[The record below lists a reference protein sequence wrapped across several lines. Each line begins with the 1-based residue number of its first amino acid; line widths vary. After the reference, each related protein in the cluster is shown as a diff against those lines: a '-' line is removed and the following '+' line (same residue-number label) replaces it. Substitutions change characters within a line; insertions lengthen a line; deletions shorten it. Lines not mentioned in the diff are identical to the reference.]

1 MAFHFVCTSCSNRC
15 DKSHSITDACSG
27 VDQIHGDK
35 CQYCPARLR
44 SLRIRSTA
52 GGAAGST
59 VGATVGTILGG
70 PIGTV
75 IGGVLGF
82 FMSGPLAGVDN
93 ALTELDRGVQNVDYS
108 CQRCQNRFCSW
119 CSFK

>member
-59 VGATVGTILGG
+59 VAATVLLV
-70 PIGTV
+70 PLLV
-75 IGGVLGF
+75 VFSVSSCLVLLLVLI
-82 FMSGPLAGVDN
+82 ML
-93 ALTELDRGVQNVDYS
+93 
-108 CQRCQNRFCSW
+108 
-119 CSFK
+119 